1 MLQTSPFSASYVQRK
16 SITTVANNKE
26 DVGSVLSSSN
36 HPLLGPQQH
45 QDEMTVFLKSI
56 PRMVPSSSSS
66 MEERCNNTI
75 NNSSNIITST
85 SALQQTESE
94 ELQFAVDIS
103 TSTTTTATTVTS
115 QRSSLPK
122 SLVATTSQ
130 SLWGGTIEGTIS
142 GPSDM
147 ANTLAVSSLA
157 HRCNTDGKIR
167 LKMFDVKKNSI
178 AHMNKS
184 VAGAVV
190 GGGVSSE
197 HNNNAAFNST
207 SDPQLSSIEDQLSD
221 FRSFGISLK

>member
-1 MLQTSPFSASYVQRK
+1 MLQTSPFSASYVRRK

-75 NNSSNIITST
+75 NNSSNIIASS

-103 TSTTTTATTVTS
+103 TSSTTATVT
-115 QRSSLPK
+115 RSSLPK

-178 AHMNKS
+178 PPMNKS
-184 VAGAVV
+184 VAGAVG

-197 HNNNAAFNST
+197 QSNDAAFNST